1 MTKYFASGRIESSDS
16 QRVVDQ
22 VRGVG
27 PEPEVNGVVV
37 RPVPQLAVRVQPL
50 ALVPVGSVH
59 RKPLDVDEVWMAARE
74 SHRDP
79 AGVFVPAPV
88 VEVIGVRASPEADE
102 LGGRGPGEDQAAAEK
117 LRRLGAQ
124 HHVEVEE
131 RVERTDKDEVQIDVE
146 SAVLFDDRQ
155 ARHVG
160 LVFGDGQRPVEDGRR
175 APRGNRQQVRD
186 GLARE
191 VPPAAGRRNDRPA
204 KSELSRFSRS
214 GDSFSGPGF

>member
-1 MTKYFASGRIESSDS
+1 MR
-16 QRVVDQ
+16 
-22 VRGVG
+22 
-27 PEPEVNGVVV
+27 
-37 RPVPQLAVRVQPL
+37 
-50 ALVPVGSVH
+50 H
-59 RKPLDVDEVWMAARE
+59 REPLDVDEVWMAARE

-102 LGGRGPGEDQAAAEK
+102 VGGRGPGEDPGATAKIPGPGRRSRDPGEDPGATAKIPGPRRRSRDPGEDQAAAEK

-131 RVERTDKDEVQIDVE
+131 RVERTDKDEVQIDIE